1 MICPRCQSENV
12 PSAAFCDQC
21 GVRLES
27 PCPKCGE
34 PNRPTAR
41 VCRNCGQSISQ
52 TTTSAPAPTGRA
64 LAPDTYVPKHL
75 AEKILAARQSL
86 EKERKQVTVLF
97 ADIRGSTS
105 LVEGLDPEEAQK
117 IIDPVLHV
125 MMEAVHRYEGTV
137 NQVVGD
143 GIMALFGAPLAHED
157 HALRACYAALAM
169 QEEMRRYRRR
179 LGQSEESGL
188 HIGVGMNSGEVVV
201 RSIDNDLNIEYSA
214 LGLTANLA
222 ARMQELAGRGVILM
236 TVSTLRQV
244 EGFVQVKS
252 LGTVQAKGI
261 SRPVE
266 AHELLGATSARTR
279 VQAGAVRGLTPLVG
293 RRTEIE
299 VFNKLL
305 EEAGSGNGQL
315 LAMVGE
321 PGMGKSRLVHEFTRH
336 QLRPG
341 WLVLEGASVSYGK
354 ATPYL
359 PLVEMLRHYFQLV
372 DGTANESIRD
382 QVVTHILEL
391 DHRLKDAIPP
401 ILSLFGIPPDEKQTA
416 ADEHHLSNQLQNLN
430 EMIKQFNSMDPQQR
444 RRHTLDVVKR
454 LVIRESE
461 RQPLLVVFEDLH
473 WVDSETH
480 AFLDSLVDSLPM
492 AQILLLV
499 NYRPGFVHAWN
510 TKSFYTQLRVD
521 PLQPTSAQEL
531 LQHLLG
537 PDKDLVPLKE
547 LLIER
552 TDGNPFFVEESV
564 RSLVEAG
571 TLIGEKRAYRPSVKI
586 DEVRVPSTVQ
596 SVVADR
602 IDRLPIAEKHLLQT
616 AAVIGVIVPLPL
628 LRAVAGLSEDELQGQ
643 LAHLQAAE
651 FLYESK
657 LFPQL
662 EYKFKHALTNEV
674 AYGTLLHERRTALHG
689 LIVTAIENLEP
700 SNLPE
705 RIEHLAHHSYH
716 GKLWD
721 KAVSFMK
728 EAGVR
733 AVSQSSYRNAMLRFE
748 QALEAL
754 EHLPQSR
761 DSLAAAVDLRVEI
774 RNALFIL
781 GEFGRGLPYLE
792 AAKNAAVALNDHSRL
807 GKIFQLMTAHWNL
820 EGNTERAIASGR
832 EALRHAT
839 ESEHIDLQI
848 SARYFLGAAHHSIG
862 RYKDAADV
870 FLKAITLIGDRKQ
883 EHFGTTG
890 SLYVI
895 CRAWLARCLAQ
906 LGDLTEAIPFAD
918 ESVKTAVEYGQQYS
932 LGYAYYGA
940 GVLLLIKGDYNEAV
954 DVLECGLRVCETS
967 DLPVHYPLVASCL
980 GTAYASVGRSDEA
993 LDHLQRA
1000 VEHPAW
1006 STRLGGQSLRMVW
1019 VADGYL
1025 RLGRLDEAEIFVQRG
1040 LELAAESKDKGSRA
1054 WLLRIMGEIAAQ
1066 RQSMNSTEAV
1076 VRYEEAL
1083 KLAQELNMRPLEAH
1097 CHLGLG
1103 TLRARAESSTSA
1115 HSELDAAAK
1124 LYRAMSMFSWL
1135 AVAEAAQGAKH
1146 LPA

>member
-1 MICPRCQSENV
+1 MIN
-12 PSAAFCDQC
+12 
-21 GVRLES
+21 
-27 PCPKCGE
+27 
-34 PNRPTAR
+34 
-41 VCRNCGQSISQ
+41 
-52 TTTSAPAPTGRA
+52 
-64 LAPDTYVPKHL
+64 
-75 AEKILAARQSL
+75 
-86 EKERKQVTVLF
+86 
-97 ADIRGSTS
+97 
-105 LVEGLDPEEAQK
+105 
-117 IIDPVLHV
+117 
-125 MMEAVHRYEGTV
+125 
-137 NQVVGD
+137 
-143 GIMALFGAPLAHED
+143 
-157 HALRACYAALAM
+157 
-169 QEEMRRYRRR
+169 
-179 LGQSEESGL
+179 
-188 HIGVGMNSGEVVV
+188 
-201 RSIDNDLNIEYSA
+201 
-214 LGLTANLA
+214 
-222 ARMQELAGRGVILM
+222 
-236 TVSTLRQV
+236 
-244 EGFVQVKS
+244 
-252 LGTVQAKGI
+252 
-261 SRPVE
+261 
-266 AHELLGATSARTR
+266 
-279 VQAGAVRGLTPLVG
+279 
-293 RRTEIE
+293 
-299 VFNKLL
+299 
-305 EEAGSGNGQL
+305 
-315 LAMVGE
+315 
-321 PGMGKSRLVHEFTRH
+321 
-336 QLRPG
+336 
-341 WLVLEGASVSYGK
+341 
-354 ATPYL
+354 
-359 PLVEMLRHYFQLV
+359 
-372 DGTANESIRD
+372 
-382 QVVTHILEL
+382 
-391 DHRLKDAIPP
+391 
-401 ILSLFGIPPDEKQTA
+401 
-416 ADEHHLSNQLQNLN
+416 
-430 EMIKQFNSMDPQQR
+430 QFNSMDPQQR
-444 RRHTLDVVKR
+444 RRHTLDAVKR

-492 AQILLLV
+492 AQILVLV
-499 NYRPGFVHAWN
+499 NYRPGFAHAWN
-510 TKSFYTQLRVD
+510 NKSFYSQLRVD

-537 PDKDLVPLKE
+537 PDKDLAPLKE

-571 TLIGEKRAYRPSVKI
+571 ALIGETGAYRPSLKI

-628 LRAVAGLSEDELQGQ
+628 LRAVAVSSEDELQGQ
-643 LAHLQAAE
+643 LAHLQDAE
-651 FLYESK
+651 FLYQSK

-689 LIVTAIENLEP
+689 LIVTAIENLDP
-700 SNLPE
+700 SSLPE
-705 RIEHLAHHSYH
+705 KIEHLAHHSYH

-728 EAGVR
+728 EAGSR
-733 AVSQSSYRNAMLRFE
+733 AVSQSSYRNAMHRFE

-761 DSLAAAVDLRVEI
+761 DNLAAAVDLRVEI

-781 GEFGRGLPYLE
+781 GEFRRGLPYLE
-792 AAKNAAVALNDHSRL
+792 EAKNAAVALNDHSRL
-807 GKIFQLMTAHWNL
+807 GKVFQLMTAHWNL

-839 ESEHIDLQI
+839 ESDHIDLQI

-870 FLKAITLIGDRKQ
+870 FLKAITLIANRRH

-906 LGDLTEAIPFAD
+906 LGDLTEAMPFAD

-940 GVLLLIKGDYNEAV
+940 GVLWLIKGDYNEAV
-954 DVLECGLRVCETS
+954 DVLERGLRVCETS

-980 GTAYASVGRSDEA
+980 GTAYASVGRADEA
-993 LDHLQRA
+993 LDHLRRA
-1000 VEHPAW
+1000 VQHPAW

-1019 VADGYL
+1019 VASGYL

-1054 WLLRIMGEIAAQ
+1054 WLLVIMGEIAAQ
-1066 RQSMNSTEAV
+1066 RQSMNPTEAAV
-1076 VRYEEAL
+1076 GYEEAL
-1083 KLAQELNMRPLEAH
+1083 RLAQELKMRPLEAH

-1103 TLRARAESSTSA
+1103 TLHTRAGNSTSA

-1124 LYRAMSMFSWL
+1124 LYQAMSMSSWL
-1135 AVAEAAQGAKH
+1135 AVAEAAHGAKH